1 MENWVVA
8 YQDYLPENE
17 KLREA
22 LCTLGNGYFA
32 ARGAIEGSAD
42 HGSHYPGTYLAGG
55 YNRLESEIKGRIIE
69 NEDLVKWPDWTILK
83 FKPQDGDWFD
93 IDKTKILDFKQ
104 QLNLKEG
111 VLERRILFS
120 DSGER
125 ETLLIS
131 RRIVSMNNMHLAA
144 IEWELVPQNWSGK
157 ITVHSALDGG
167 VTNCGVAR
175 YRDLNQVHLKVLEK
189 GNIEE
194 DSIFLK
200 VMSSQSEIVM
210 AQAAKTSVYFDL
222 HNSYIERRTVQ
233 NGAYIAQELEL
244 SVEAKKSVKIEKLVA
259 LYTSKDKAISDP
271 LSEAKKAV
279 KRVHGF
285 SEIFKYHRETW
296 NDLWEQADI
305 VLEADEGNDQ
315 LLLRLHIFHL
325 FQTFSLHTIDLDSGI
340 PARGWHGEA
349 YRGHIFWDE
358 LYIFPFYNIS
368 IPELTRALLMYRYR
382 RLPEARYAA
391 EKLGYRGAMFPW
403 QSGSNGKEESQE
415 IHLNPQSGNWLPDNT
430 YLQRHVNSAIA
441 YNIWQYFQATG
452 DLQFL
457 SFYGAELML
466 EIAKFWASKAFYNSG
481 KKKYEI
487 HGVVG
492 PDEYHTGY
500 PNSEEPGLKNNAYTN
515 FMAVWCLVHALETIE
530 KLNDRRARDLMELLN
545 IEEEDLVRWEKISR
559 NMFIPFIQKG
569 QIIEQFEGFDQLEDL
584 DWKKYHL
591 EYGETLRLDRILE
604 KEGDDVQRYKA
615 VKQPDVLMLFYLFS
629 AEELKSIFERLG
641 YDFDTKEQ
649 IPANISY
656 YQEITS
662 HGSTLSKVVHSW
674 IFARSHREQSW
685 HDFKKALVSDFNDI
699 QGGTTAEGIHL
710 GAMAGTV
717 DLIHRCYTGMEF
729 KKECLYFNPQ
739 LPNNV
744 KEIKFKLRYR
754 KHWLDVHLTQDH
766 LCLRS
771 HGGWQD
777 VIRIIVNEEEF
788 QMIKGEERT
797 INFRRKEDLA

>member
-1 MENWVVA
+1 
-8 YQDYLPENE
+8 
-17 KLREA
+17 
-22 LCTLGNGYFA
+22 
-32 ARGAIEGSAD
+32 
-42 HGSHYPGTYLAGG
+42 
-55 YNRLESEIKGRIIE
+55 
-69 NEDLVKWPDWTILK
+69 
-83 FKPQDGDWFD
+83 
-93 IDKTKILDFKQ
+93 
-104 QLNLKEG
+104 
-111 VLERRILFS
+111 
-120 DSGER
+120 
-125 ETLLIS
+125 
-131 RRIVSMNNMHLAA
+131 MHLGV
-144 IEWELVPQNWSGK
+144 IEWELVPKNWSGK
-157 ITVHSALDGG
+157 ITVHSALNGD
-167 VTNCGVAR
+167 VTNSGVAR
-175 YRDLNQVHLKVLEK
+175 YSDLNQVHLKVLEK

-194 DSIFLK
+194 DAIFMK

-210 AQAAKTSVYFDL
+210 AQAAKTSIYFDIRD
-222 HNSYIERRTVQ
+222 SYIERRTLQ

-244 SVEAKKSVKIEKLVA
+244 SVEAKKPVKIEKLVA

-285 SEIFKYHRETW
+285 GEIFKYHRETW

-305 VLEADEGNDQ
+305 VLDADEGNDQ

-325 FQTFSLHTIDLDSGI
+325 FQTFSLNTIDLDSGI

-368 IPELTRALLMYRYR
+368 IPELTRSLLMYRYR

-391 EKLGYRGAMFPW
+391 AKHGYKGAMFPW

-415 IHLNPQSGNWLPDNT
+415 IHLNPESGNWLPDNT

-466 EIAKFWASKAFYNSG
+466 EIAKFWASKTCYNPAR
-481 KKKYEI
+481 KKYEI

-500 PNSEEPGLKNNAYTN
+500 PESDKPGLKNNAYTN
-515 FMAVWCLVHALETIE
+515 FMAVWCLLHALETI
-530 KLNDRRARDLMELLN
+530 KRLNDQRAQDLMELLN
-545 IEEEDLVRWEKISR
+545 IEEEDLLRWENISK

-569 QIIEQFEGFDQLEDL
+569 QIIEQFEGFDQLQEL
-584 DWKKYHL
+584 DWKKYHS

-604 KEGDDVQRYKA
+604 NEGDNVQKYKA

-629 AEELKSIFERLG
+629 AEELKWIFERLG
-641 YDFDTKEQ
+641 YDFDTREL

-685 HDFKKALVSDFNDI
+685 HDFKKALVSDFNDV

-744 KEIKFKLRYR
+744 NEIKFRLRYR

-766 LCLRS
+766 LRLRS

-777 VIRIIVNEEEF
+777 VIRIIVNDEEF

-797 INFRRKEDLA
+797 ITYRKKED